1 MTLDPL
7 LEAPL
12 AVQIHVATMLPAAVV
27 GAFLLI
33 WRGRGTPVH
42 RLLGRIWIGL
52 MLISCLSTVFIHELR
67 VWGDFSPIHLL
78 SVLVFVGCL
87 RAVWL
92 VRHGRVA
99 AHRRLVTQMYV
110 GGILIAGGFTLLP
123 YRIMNRVVFEGS
135 SLPQLLALLAAF
147 VLPWL
152 LLFLVQHNVGWRDG
166 TRSKTFS

>member
-42 RLLGRIWIGL
+42 RLLGRIWIGV
-52 MLISCLSTVFIHELR
+52 MLISCLSTAFIHELR
-67 VWGDFSPIHLL
+67 VWGDFNPIHLL